1 LLLVKKKA
9 ERGIRVKKIIVGLG
23 LVLLIAYISRELY
36 ATFLT
41 KSLYEV
47 TDSTGI
53 IDEQSLDYMLLVE
66 YPTLDLFETRDKQQV
81 QQFLEQLLQMEVR
94 PAVLDIKETEKH
106 YKLVFRSDENDEI
119 MTFILYD
126 NKYAEMR
133 NQMGVIGST
142 AYIRTVDNTFF
153 EQFYPLLSK

>member
-1 LLLVKKKA
+1 M
-9 ERGIRVKKIIVGLG
+9 KKIIVGLG
-23 LVLLIAYISRELY
+23 LVLLIAYICRELY

-47 TDSTGI
+47 TDTPGI
-53 IDEQSLDYMLLVE
+53 IDKQSLDYMLLVE
-66 YPTLDLFETRDKQQV
+66 YPELDLFETRDKKQV
-81 QQFLEQLLQMEVR
+81 QKSLEQLLQMEVR

-106 YKLVFRSDENDEI
+106 YKLVFRNDEI

-133 NQMGVIGST
+133 SYMGAIGST
-142 AYIRTVDNTFF
+142 AYIRTVDYTFF
-153 EQFYPLLSK
+153 EQFYPLLSN

>member
-1 LLLVKKKA
+1 M
-9 ERGIRVKKIIVGLG
+9 KKIIVGLG

-47 TDSTGI
+47 TDSTFNTGI

-94 PAVLDIKETEKH
+94 AAVLDIKETEKH